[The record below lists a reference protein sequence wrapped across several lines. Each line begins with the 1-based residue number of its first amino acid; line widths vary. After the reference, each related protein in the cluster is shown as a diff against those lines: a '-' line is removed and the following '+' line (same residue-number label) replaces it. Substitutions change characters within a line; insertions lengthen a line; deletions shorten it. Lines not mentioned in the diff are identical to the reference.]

1 MNLLAVVPVKPFA
14 QAKSRLAEALSA
26 AERSKISRYLLGR
39 TLATLEHALVV
50 EHTLVISPDPAAW
63 AIAARHG
70 ASAMREEPPYDLNHA
85 VHTALA
91 HALTLNADAALI
103 LPADLPLLTP
113 DDVRALVALAAGPKP
128 AVALAFDRHGLG
140 TNALLMRPPGVIP
153 CAFGSA
159 SAARHQQA
167 AEQAGV
173 LVQVCHAP
181 GWGLDVDTVDDL
193 LVWRQYLSHELG
205 HVPLN

>member
-1 MNLLAVVPVKPFA
+1 MELVAIVPVKPFA
-14 QAKSRLAEALSA
+14 QAKSRLAEVLSA

-50 EHTLVISPDPAAW
+50 EHTIVISPDPAAW
-63 AIAARHG
+63 AIAVRHG
-70 ASAMREEPPYDLNHA
+70 ATAMREEPPHDLNHA
-85 VHTALA
+85 VRTALG
-91 HALTLNADAALI
+91 HMPALGARAVLI

-113 DDVRALVALAAGPKP
+113 GDVQALVALAEVTP
-128 AVALAFDRHGLG
+128 AVVLAPDRHGTG
-140 TNALLMRPPGVIP
+140 TNALLLRPPETID
-153 CAFGSA
+153 CAFGADS
-159 SAARHQQA
+159 ARHHQRA

-173 LVQVCHAP
+173 PLRLCHAP
-181 GWGLDVDTVDDL
+181 GWALDVDTPEDL